1 MYEIIFSSSAQR
13 YLKKIKDK
21 NLKEKFREAAYKI
34 SENPYIA
41 AEKHGDLAGI
51 RSMDVKYDGVNY
63 EMAYRIYEIGDKKV
77 VVILAG
83 TRENFYDELK
93 RIAKQYQ

>member
-34 SENPYIA
+34 SEIHILQQ
-41 AEKHGDLAGI
+41 K
-51 RSMDVKYDGVNY
+51 SMVTLQVFALW
-63 EMAYRIYEIGDKKV
+63 M
-77 VVILAG
+77 
-83 TRENFYDELK
+83 
-93 RIAKQYQ
+93 